1 MNSTLAS
8 RQVHYLGFFET
19 ARLSFVQSLPPPI
32 NPSVVTAML
41 QGRGVGFVVKSH
53 NIVYKSPVHHPDSL
67 VIACRPHTIS
77 PVESPS
83 SFSIAVRLPLV
94 WDNQRNADFPP
105 PSDGRLQS

>member
-83 SFSIAVRLPLV
+83 SFSIAVRFTFGL
-94 WDNQRNADFPP
+94 
-105 PSDGRLQS
+105 GQSEER